1 MMRICDAPVSRQ
13 GWLYAYGE
21 IGLMSQREF
30 TRKKVQSLTLGEKLR
45 QLREE
50 RRLRAIDLSH
60 KICVKVSY
68 ITALEEGRYDQLPT
82 KVYVKGFVR
91 SYARYFGVP
100 EDVLLHLF
108 EREYNVFRNINHVD
122 YEEEVSRMPR
132 VPRFVVTPRTVAAFF
147 GALVIAGI
155 GVYLFYGVDNF
166 VSSPWL
172 VVDEP
177 AAGAVID
184 GDTVTVAGRT
194 RPNSQVR
201 INGQAVL
208 AGTDGSFR
216 EDIRLSV
223 GTNTVI
229 VESTNTFDKTTTQ
242 QVIVEAR
249 YAVAPSVE
257 EVPQKHL
264 TLKADA
270 DDVVIAVR
278 EGEREILTQT
288 VRAGEAVQAS
298 YTQAVTITTSS
309 AKNTLV
315 STDDEHFTPLG
326 RADVPVRDMP
336 FPPQDASDD
345 DTAPVDK
352 SSQ

>member
-1 MMRICDAPVSRQ
+1 MP
-13 GWLYAYGE
+13 
-21 IGLMSQREF
+21 QREF

-50 RRLRAIDLSH
+50 RRLRVVDLSR
-60 KICVKVSY
+60 KITVKVAY
-68 ITALEEGRYDQLPT
+68 ITALQEGRYDQLPT

-108 EREYNVFRNINHVD
+108 EREYNVFRNINHAD

-132 VPRFVVTPRTVAAFF
+132 VPRFVVTPRTIAAFF
-147 GALVIAGI
+147 GVAVLVGI

-177 AAGAVID
+177 AAGATID
-184 GDTVTVAGRT
+184 GDTVTVVGRT

-216 EDIRLSV
+216 EDVRLSV
-223 GTNTVI
+223 GANTVI

-249 YAVAPSVE
+249 YTVAPPIE
-257 EVPQKHL
+257 DTQHKQL
-264 TLKADA
+264 TIKGQDR
-270 DDVVIAVR
+270 DITVTVR
-278 EGEREILTQT
+278 EGDQELLAQT
-288 VRAGEAVQAS
+288 LRGDDVAHVA
-298 YTQAVTITTSS
+298 YKDAVTISTSN
-309 AKNTLV
+309 ARQTLV
-315 STDDEHFTPLG
+315 STDGESFTPLG
-326 RADVPVRDMP
+326 GTNMPAENVIFPLPEKAEDAD
-336 FPPQDASDD
+336 A
-345 DTAPVDK
+345 TVDK
-352 SSQ
+352 SSL